1 MNGCVYRQNSL
12 VGCVGNMDRGAD
24 SDGVVCPKPRRD
36 GLPLQ
41 LDEPIRSS
49 SRLLHIK
56 NEQSEASDAK
66 AGRELLDTILMKGSY
81 GYARSNFP
89 VASSPPFF
97 SGSPPTRTSNPVIQ
111 DEQFGNGNFNPL
123 STAFEASPPP
133 PSSARKSGG
142 CVRVSF
148 GHKPATVRIEGFNC
162 RGNCSISAVA

>member
-1 MNGCVYRQNSL
+1 MNGCVYRQNAL
-12 VGCVGNMDRGAD
+12 VGCVGDMARRAD
-24 SDGVVCPKPRRD
+24 SDYVVCPKPRRF

-41 LDEPIRSS
+41 FDEPIRSP
-49 SRLLHIK
+49 SRLLHIN
-56 NEQSEASDAK
+56 NEQSEACDAK
-66 AGRELLDTILMKGSY
+66 AGTELLDIILMKGSC
-81 GYARSNFP
+81 GYTRSNFQ

-97 SGSPPTRTSNPVIQ
+97 SGSPPTRASNPVIQ
-111 DEQFGNGNFNPL
+111 DEQFGNDNFNPL
-123 STAFEASPPP
+123 SPAPEASPPP